1 MQKGKCK
8 SCQVPISFQY
18 PLVELTTGILSAL
31 AVYQFGISA
40 QSGFYLL
47 FAYALIALFVIDS
60 KHQLLSMLL
69 LCHCCG

>member
-1 MQKGKCK
+1 M
-8 SCQVPISFQY
+8 
-18 PLVELTTGILSAL
+18 